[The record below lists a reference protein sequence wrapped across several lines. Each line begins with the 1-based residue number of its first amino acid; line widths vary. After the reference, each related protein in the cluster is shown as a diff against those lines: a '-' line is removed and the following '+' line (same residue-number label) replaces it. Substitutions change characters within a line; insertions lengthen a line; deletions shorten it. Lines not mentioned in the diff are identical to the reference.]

1 MPTAQQVLQQLR
13 AHGSEEHRASKARL
27 GVPLTSALGV
37 PLPVIRQMG
46 KELGHHQQLALAL
59 WQSGLHEARLLAAL
73 VAEPDKVTV
82 KLIETWLK
90 DIVSWDL
97 CDHLCNNLLVKVPLC
112 WPRIPA
118 WAKDEREFV
127 RRAAFALICN
137 LSIHQTQA
145 EKALVK
151 EHLQLIRRYAYDGRN
166 YVKKAVSWAL
176 REIGKKE
183 KDYGALAEARALAE
197 ALAASK
203 SAAERWVGN
212 DALKELNTLVSVPGR
227 KRLVSNKTKSGAQA
241 APSPQPSPTRRG
253 G

>member
-1 MPTAQQVLQQLR
+1 MPTVQQIIQQLR
-13 AHGSEEHRASKARL
+13 VYGSEEHRASKARL

-46 KELGHHQQLALAL
+46 KELGRNQKLALAL

-73 VAEPDKVTV
+73 VAEPDKMTV
-82 KLIETWLK
+82 ELIDEWLS
-90 DIVSWDL
+90 DVVSWDL
-97 CDHLCNNLLVKVPLC
+97 CDHLCNNLLVEAPLC
-112 WPRIPA
+112 WPHIPA

-151 EHLQLIRRYAYDGRN
+151 EHLKLIRRYAHDGRN

-176 REIGKKE
+176 REIGKRE
-183 KDYGALAEARALAE
+183 ADFGVLAEARALAE
-197 ALAASK
+197 ELAKSK
-203 SAAERWVGN
+203 NAAERWVGN
-212 DALKELNTLVSVPGR
+212 DALKELAALTSVPGR

-241 APSPQPSPTRRG
+241 MRKLK
-253 G
+253 